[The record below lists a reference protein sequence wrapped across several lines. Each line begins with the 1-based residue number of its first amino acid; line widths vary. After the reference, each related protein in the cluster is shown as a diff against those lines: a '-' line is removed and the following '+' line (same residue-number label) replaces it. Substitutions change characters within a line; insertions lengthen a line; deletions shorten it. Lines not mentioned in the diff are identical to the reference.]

1 MKNRV
6 LTLRP
11 IGVIHSPFKDVEG
24 TPIQPRMAN
33 SAIGT
38 VEILPE
44 YVEGLRDLEGFERIW
59 LIYWFDRSGDAE
71 LRVTPFRDT
80 EERGLFA
87 TRAPCR
93 PNPVGISSVKLLS
106 IDGATLKVE
115 DVDILDG
122 TPLLDIKPY
131 VPAFDVFKTS
141 KDGWLDR
148 KASNREQADSRFA
161 QESGKE
167 NSDR

>member
-1 MKNRV
+1 MNDKI

-11 IGVIHSPFKDVEG
+11 IGLIHSPFDDAEG
-24 TPIQPRMAN
+24 TPIQPSMAQG
-33 SAIGT
+33 AVGT

-59 LIYWFDRSGDAE
+59 LIYWFDRSCDAK

-87 TRAPCR
+87 TRAPSR
-93 PNPVGISSVKLLS
+93 PNPIGISSVKLLS
-106 IDGATLKVE
+106 IEGAALKVE

-131 VPAFDVFKTS
+131 VPAFDVFETRRS
-141 KDGWLDR
+141 GWLDR
-148 KASNREQADSRFA
+148 NASNREQADSRFA
-161 QESGKE
+161 QDSGKE
-167 NSDR
+167 NDDK